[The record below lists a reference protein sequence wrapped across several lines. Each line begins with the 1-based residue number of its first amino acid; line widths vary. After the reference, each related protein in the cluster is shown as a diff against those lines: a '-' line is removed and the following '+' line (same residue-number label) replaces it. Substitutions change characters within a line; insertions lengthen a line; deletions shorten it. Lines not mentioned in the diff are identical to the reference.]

1 MKIFY
6 IYLIKRSF
14 LFSLFILLVFGVLDS
29 VFRLLS
35 ELENISDSY
44 DFLNI
49 INFIFASMPHNIIGF
64 VEGACL
70 LGVMISL
77 GISHKE
83 GNLNVLRS
91 AGSSPFKIVALS
103 SVGALLIVIPLL
115 VLDDISF
122 RHIYLDSQI
131 DKNVLL
137 EKKVNQDDI
146 KWIKYKNSFLSYNNI
161 INNKVFNPQL
171 IKIVKKD
178 KIVSIKSSVAEIKDN
193 NLIFDNNKSEYF
205 ELPLRAKVSYQNIDH
220 EGISKIALYRSYFA
234 SSIIKED
241 ILFKAH
247 LDKVFFKTI
256 FLPFSIF
263 ILITYFGSL
272 IFTSLRDS
280 NLGMR
285 ITVAV
290 FGAFIYKLLQDLSI
304 GIFISY
310 NLPMLFGVILPAMML
325 ALLSLD
331 AYRKI

>member
-49 INFIFASMPHNIIGF
+49 INFIFASMPHNIVGF

-205 ELPLRAKVSYQNIDH
+205 ELPIRAKVSYQSIDH

-310 NLPMLFGVILPAMML
+310 NLPMLFGVILPAMIL
-325 ALLSLD
+325 VLLSLN